1 MAVAKENKIVRGN
14 DLTYIGQQI
23 KANFVAKD
31 GSKVLSTNDYTTA
44 EKNKLAGI
52 AAGAEVN
59 VNADWNAASG
69 DAQILNKPTIP
80 TKTSD
85 LTNDSGFVTSSDIPA
100 GVQPATVAPL
110 MDGTAAVGSSAKFAK
125 EDHVHPSDTS
135 KANVANPSFT
145 GTASVKATAAATE
158 RLSLNPSQ
166 ASLNYLTS
174 GENEVALVFPSN
186 VTGDIDITLPNR
198 QGTLALESDIP
209 APATANP
216 NMDGTAAVGSSAKYA
231 KEDHVHP
238 TDSTRAPIERP
249 VFVENA
255 TVSHAGTEFVIAPSS
270 GVIQYYGS
278 STSSETE
285 LVFPDSGSS
294 EITIELPENS
304 GTVALVSDVTSAV
317 ANKADK
323 STTLAG
329 YGITNAYTKTEVDTA
344 ISNAL
349 KGGYVVVA
357 TLPTASADTLGK
369 IYLVPMTDTEESNV
383 KEEYVTWLDGSTYK
397 WEKLGTTQFDN
408 SDYEERLTAAEIT
421 TLLNL

>member
-69 DAQILNKPTIP
+69 DAQILNKPSIP

-85 LTNDSGFVTSSDIPA
+85 LTNDSGFITTSDIPEGA
-100 GVQPATVAPL
+100 AASTTTPL
-110 MDGTAAVGSSAKFAK
+110 MDGTAAVGTELAFARG
-125 EDHVHPSDTS
+125 DHRHPSDTS
-135 KANVANPSFT
+135 KANVANPQFT

-198 QGTLALESDIP
+198 QGTLALNSDIP

-238 TDSTRAPIERP
+238 SDTSKANVASPTFTGAVTISLLDKTITFHPDGLIEMVDNSSSP
-249 VFVENA
+249 SIGSEVTIPQGSYGDVLATENYV
-255 TVSHAGTEFVIAPSS
+255 T
-270 GVIQYYGS
+270 
-278 STSSETE
+278 TS
-285 LVFPDSGSS
+285 
-294 EITIELPENS
+294 I
-304 GTVALVSDVTSAV
+304 
-317 ANKADK
+317 ANKANK
-323 STTLAG
+323 ATTLAG
-329 YGITNAYTKTEVDTA
+329 YGITDAYTKTQVDTA
-344 ISNAL
+344 IANAL
-349 KGGYVVVA
+349 KGGYVVVNP
-357 TLPTASADTLGK
+357 LPTASADTLGK
-369 IYLVPMTDTEESNV
+369 IYLVPMTDTEDSNV